1 MNTTLTERKNQA
13 IKYLKQLKVYK
24 PYIKGF
30 EEENHTC
37 FFEYYGGFWTYGGM
51 KCTTIF
57 NYYNCQFYA
66 DDKYGIIKEN

>member
-30 EEENHTC
+30 EEENLT
-37 FFEYYGGFWTYGGM
+37 
-51 KCTTIF
+51 
-57 NYYNCQFYA
+57 
-66 DDKYGIIKEN
+66 